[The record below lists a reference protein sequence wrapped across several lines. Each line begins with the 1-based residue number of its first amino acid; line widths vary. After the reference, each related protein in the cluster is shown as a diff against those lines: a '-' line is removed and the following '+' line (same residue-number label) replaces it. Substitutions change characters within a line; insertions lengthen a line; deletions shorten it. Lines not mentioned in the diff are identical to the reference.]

1 MKTQDLLKQNE
12 ETLDLVNSY
21 DATATHQQSGFTALL
36 LVEEMS
42 ELTKEIVKIFV
53 RGKEDRWDEFYEEL
67 ADVVLL
73 LDQVVRIADAET
85 LDTCL
90 KYKMRRFL
98 DRYGARSKSP
108 TTEESR

>member
-1 MKTQDLLKQNE
+1 MKTEALLKQNE
-12 ETLDLVNSY
+12 SMLDQVNSY
-21 DATATHQQSGFTALL
+21 DQDCTHGEAGFTALL

-73 LDQVVRIADAET
+73 LDQVVRIADSER
-85 LDTCL
+85 LDGAL
-90 KYKMRRFL
+90 KYKMQRFI
-98 DRYGARSKSP
+98 DRYG
-108 TTEESR
+108 SRTKKEH

>member
-1 MKTQDLLKQNE
+1 MKTADLLTQNDGA
-12 ETLDLVNSY
+12 LDLVNSY
-21 DATATHQQSGFTALL
+21 DCTATHQQSGFTALL

-73 LDQVVRIADAET
+73 LDQVVRIADSDK
-85 LDTCL
+85 LDAAL
-90 KYKMRRFL
+90 KYKMNRFIE
-98 DRYGARSKSP
+98 RYGARSKAP
-108 TTEESR
+108 DTKEIR